1 MFGGGQGGDFF
12 SSPIEGVGLQV
23 SGGSSA
29 AGASAVVHAGNGGAG
44 SEAHP
49 DGAEGGRSEAVA
61 EAGGPSGRVR
71 NVHLHNGGIGGSVDL
86 FSGETAEMDGMTAR
100 TLERREAQ
108 VVWEGAA
115 FGGAGVGGP
124 GMMPGAPGAV
134 TVGMIGNGGD
144 GGDGEPPGSGG
155 PTGEDKI
162 APVAIVGRYWYQL
175 HRRRF
180 GCACQSQ
187 QRLFATR
194 NSHPKPKPTKQVGQ
208 AVLGDSEAL
217 CSRRDRPGPRRTY

>member
-1 MFGGGQGGDFF
+1 MPQPRRRFRCLGGAREETSFRPRLKGWGFRSRGEV
-12 SSPIEGVGLQV
+12 P
-23 SGGSSA
+23 A

-108 VVWEGAA
+108 VVWEERLS
-115 FGGAGVGGP
+115 VGP
-124 GMMPGAPGAV
+124 A
-134 TVGMIGNGGD
+134 
-144 GGDGEPPGSGG
+144 SGG
-155 PTGEDKI
+155 
-162 APVAIVGRYWYQL
+162 
-175 HRRRF
+175 
-180 GCACQSQ
+180 
-187 QRLFATR
+187 
-194 NSHPKPKPTKQVGQ
+194 
-208 AVLGDSEAL
+208 LG
-217 CSRRDRPGPRRTY
+217 